1 MESHEKNA
9 KITVLTSTGLANVNL
24 ALQDGKTEENGLPKA
39 NILKDLDDLFPYIG
53 GFGWYQRML
62 FLLMIPYSFFFAF
75 VYFAQIFMTVVPT
88 EHWCYVP
95 ELENMTV
102 FERRHLSIPMTDDG
116 YEKCFV
122 YDVDWTKVLE
132 NGNTQPDK
140 SWPTK
145 KCQDRWEFNFTDIPY
160 ETIATQLGWVCD
172 KNNYPATAQSI
183 FFCGAIVGGLIFGWI
198 ADKYGRVPALLGT
211 NMAGFV
217 AGVGTAFTNSFW
229 SFCLCRFLVGLA
241 YDNCF
246 VIMYIIVVEYV
257 GPKWRTFV
265 ANMSIAVYFTF
276 AACLLPWIA
285 LGVANWKTYTLIT
298 SVPIGLSILTP
309 WVVPESARWLIS
321 QGRIEEAMK
330 ILRRVESVNKKKIPA
345 AIAKEFE
352 ETALE
357 IAKVQQDAKNYSCLD
372 LFKTPRLRRHTIL
385 LLFIWMSI
393 AMVFDGHVRNVGSL
407 GLDMFLTFTVATATE
422 FPADILLILT
432 LDIAGR
438 RWVAFGSMVLSG
450 IFSLLA
456 TTVPIGMPSASL
468 AIIGRF
474 AVNIS
479 YNIGMQ
485 YAAEL
490 LPTVVRAQG
499 LCLIHIVG
507 YIATVLVPYI
517 VYMATINTII
527 PLLILG
533 ILGIFGGCLSLF
545 LPESTGNAMPQTI
558 QNGEDY
564 GRNQTF
570 WQMPCCQKTESKE
583 EQP

>member
-1 MESHEKNA
+1 MESHEKIV
-9 KITVLTSTGLANVNL
+9 KTTGPVSTDLGNVNL
-24 ALQDGKTEENGLPKA
+24 EHTDECVEVNGGIKVST
-39 NILKDLDDLFPYIG
+39 LKDLDDLFPYIG
-53 GFGWYQRML
+53 GFGWYQRLL
-62 FLLMIPYSFFFAF
+62 FILMIPYSFFFAF
-75 VYFAQIFMTVVPT
+75 VYFSQIFMTVVPS

-102 FERRHLSIPMTDDG
+102 DERRHLSIPISNDG
-116 YEKCFV
+116 YERCLV
-122 YDVDWTKVLE
+122 YDVDWAQILQDGVTTPNIE
-132 NGNTQPDK
+132 
-140 SWPTK
+140 WPTK
-145 KCQDRWEFNFTDIPY
+145 QCNNGWEFNFTDIPY

-172 KNNYPATAQSI
+172 RDNYPATSQSV
-183 FFCGAIVGGLIFGWI
+183 FFCGSIVGGLIFGWI

-211 NMAGFV
+211 NMAGFL
-217 AGVGTAFTNSFW
+217 AGVGTAFADSFW
-229 SFCLCRFLVGLA
+229 SFCVCRFLVGLA

-246 VIMYIIVVEYV
+246 VIMYIIVLEYV

-265 ANMSIAVYFTF
+265 ANMSIAVYFTL

-321 QGRIEEAMK
+321 QGRIEKAMQ
-330 ILRRVESVNKKKIPA
+330 ILKKVERVNRKKIPTA
-345 AIAKEFE
+345 IAMEFKETALAIAKADE
-352 ETALE
+352 E
-357 IAKVQQDAKNYSCLD
+357 AKSYSFLD
-372 LFKTPRLRRHTIL
+372 LFKSPRLRRHSVL
-385 LLFIWMSI
+385 LLFIWISI

-407 GLDMFLTFTVATATE
+407 GLDVFLTFTIATATE
-422 FPADILLILT
+422 FPADVLLILT

-438 RWVAFGSMVLSG
+438 RWVAFGSMMTSG

-456 TTVPIGMPSASL
+456 TTVPVGMPSASL

-499 LCLIHIVG
+499 LCLIHIAG

-517 VYMATINTII
+517 VYLATINTII

-533 ILGIFGGCLSLF
+533 VLGIFGGSLCLF
-545 LPESTGNAMPQTI
+545 LPESTGKPMPQTI
-558 QNGEDY
+558 EDGEEF
-564 GRNQTF
+564 GKGQKF
-570 WQMPCCQKTESKE
+570 WEMPCFEK
-583 EQP
+583 